1 MAVNDFGERV
11 KQERTRLGWSQARLA
26 DEVGISR
33 NYLSQIERGEA
44 SNLSWQVKNTLARKL
59 GILLEEGVVSPNIHN
74 NLPPGLGE
82 FATDAELPPDDV
94 AMLARLEYRGQKPKT
109 AEQWKILYKI
119 IKSVIVDE

>member
-1 MAVNDFGERV
+1 MPTSDFGERV
-11 KQERTRLGWSQARLA
+11 KQERTRLGWSQAKLA
-26 DEVGISR
+26 EEVGISR

-44 SNLSWQVKNTLARKL
+44 SNPSWEVKKALAQRL
-59 GILLEEGVVSPNIHN
+59 GLLVEETSEPSNILRDLPQGLEE
-74 NLPPGLGE
+74 
-82 FATDAELPPDDV
+82 FASEADLQPDDI